1 MYHQCTT
8 EKTATQ
14 QKIFTE
20 ALYQAMQEKSYSEIT
35 ITELCFQTGLSRNI
49 FYRLFDCKDDILY
62 ALIDN
67 RFLTCTNNIHN
78 TTPSENLRSFY
89 QYWKDQK
96 PFLDTLKRNRLESY
110 LSIRGALCCC
120 QADFGMQKMIDNK
133 WRNYETEILCF
144 YSNGFIGLLIQWY
157 NSNYARSIEEMVE
170 ITHPFIGHPP
180 IQTK

>member
-8 EKTATQ
+8 EKTAAQ
-14 QKIFTE
+14 QKVFIE
-20 ALYQAMQEKSYSEIT
+20 ALYDAMQEQLYSEIT
-35 ITELCFQTGLSRNI
+35 ITELCHQTGLSRNI

-67 RFLTCTNNIHN
+67 RFLTCTNVIQSNS
-78 TTPSENLRSFY
+78 PCENLTSFY
-89 QYWKDQK
+89 QYWKNQK

-110 LSIRGALCCC
+110 LSIRGSLCCC
-120 QADFGMQKMIDNK
+120 QVDFGMQKMINEN
-133 WRNYETEILCF
+133 WRSYESEIFCF

-170 ITHPFIGHPP
+170 VTLQLIDHPP
-180 IQTK
+180 INTK